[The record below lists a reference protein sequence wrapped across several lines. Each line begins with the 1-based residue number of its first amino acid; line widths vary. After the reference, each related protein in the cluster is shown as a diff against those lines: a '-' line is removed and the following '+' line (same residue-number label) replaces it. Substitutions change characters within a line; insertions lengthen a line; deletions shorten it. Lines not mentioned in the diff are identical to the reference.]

1 MGESLSRL
9 RHHANEARHLF
20 CGEPSPGRENRQVD
34 WVFVGILVGSIAYLS
49 LILLTF
55 VESFRESKAKIEQ
68 TNQDLSK
75 VEEQLGETEHAR
87 REAEDRAAKLAEE
100 AISYEQEITELQY
113 KIRAAMPSPSDQEDN

>member
-1 MGESLSRL
+1 
-9 RHHANEARHLF
+9 
-20 CGEPSPGRENRQVD
+20 VD

-75 VEEQLGETEHAR
+75 AEEQLGETEHAR